1 MSAPL
6 THRPGSAVIE
16 QWVKPEHVD
25 AYRDWSRKINTAC
38 ARSPGFV
45 DLEVF
50 EPVPGVSESFVIV
63 VRFQTAAE
71 SEAWHHS
78 AECQALLE
86 EAAPLLH
93 QKVVFH
99 APSSVYGSW
108 FSGSTEAGSVRE
120 PSQRWKDA
128 LVVLFVLYPT
138 VMLLSLFVTGP
149 LLQGWSMATAMYVG
163 NMMSVALMTWLLM
176 PVVTGKLSF
185 WLNPVRDGSRRGEA
199 LGLAIVLGG
208 QLLMVAA
215 FYHFLAR

>member
-16 QWVKPEHVD
+16 QRVKPECVD
-25 AYRDWSRKINTAC
+25 AYRDWSHKINSAC
-38 ARSPGFV
+38 SRHPGFV

-50 EPVPGVSESFVIV
+50 EPVPGVSDGFVIV
-63 VRFQTAAE
+63 VRFTTAAE
-71 SEAWHHS
+71 SEAWHNS
-78 AECQALLE
+78 PECQALLE
-86 EAAPLLH
+86 EAAPLLK

-108 FSGSTEAGSVRE
+108 FSGTGVDVGPGRE
-120 PSQRWKDA
+120 PSQRWKEA

-149 LLQGWSMATAMYVG
+149 LLKGWSMSTGMYVG

-185 WLNPVRDGSRRGEA
+185 WLNPIKGDKSKEA

-208 QLLMVAA
+208 QLLMVAG
-215 FYHFLAR
+215 FHHFVTH